1 MIIEIINQQEKAEFS
16 KEMESL
22 IKEAVNL
29 VADEAGLSKE
39 FEVSVTICDDES
51 IREINRDYRNIDKS
65 TDVLSF
71 PMFSYS
77 EPEVF
82 AEEIFDGENTFGDI
96 IISLETAIR
105 QSEEYGHS
113 AEREVS
119 FLVVHSMLHLLGYD
133 HIEDADRALM
143 RKREEYFLEKM
154 GQRR

>member
-29 VADEAGLSKE
+29 VADEAGLSE
-39 FEVSVTICDDES
+39 DFEVSVTICDDES

-105 QSEEYGHS
+105 QSIEYGHS